1 MWAAR
6 AIVGLTG
13 GPSQG
18 TESVLVDLTSAIT
31 ALLKGSSG
39 HRYEPEEQD
48 AKL

>member
-1 MWAAR
+1 M
-6 AIVGLTG
+6 GLTG

-18 TESVLVDLTSAIT
+18 IESVLVDLTSAIT

-48 AKL
+48 AML